1 MGTTSHH
8 TSVLAIDT
16 ATNLC
21 SVALVSDADIKEIQ
35 RDLPR
40 AHNQHILTMIDELLE
55 GQSLSDA
62 VSVIACGVGPGS
74 FTGIRV
80 AVGVAQGLGWS
91 LDLPIYP
98 FCSLEAQARA
108 TAHSAGD
115 LVLSA
120 IDAQIG

>member
-1 MGTTSHH
+1 MGTTSHYA
-8 TSVLAIDT
+8 SVLAIDT

-55 GQSLSDA
+55 GKSLSDA

-108 TAHSAGD
+108 CLLYTSPSPRDRG
-115 LVLSA
+115 
-120 IDAQIG
+120 